1 MKKTVG
7 KIYTYILA
15 LITGLMLG
23 CPALTATAQTG
34 VITVAL
40 NGSVLDFEGVNPTII
55 SDRTMV
61 PMRAIFEALGADVSW
76 DDVSKTA
83 YAHKDDTNVSIAI
96 DDSRIIKND
105 SEIALDAPARLID
118 GYTFVPVRA
127 VSEAF
132 GCSVE
137 WDADLRQVVIVSS
150 KTDIPL
156 TVSEIAPYSGRPY
169 AEINNNIACFDESDK
184 KEYSFEIY
192 GDQDYL
198 GRCTQAFANL
208 CTDTMPTEER
218 GSIGSVKPSGWQSI
232 KYEFIDGKYLY
243 NRCHLIGYQLSAENA
258 NRKNLITGTRYL
270 NTTGMLPFENMV
282 ADYIKETGNHVLYRV
297 TPVFE
302 GKNLVASG
310 VHMEAFSVEDN
321 GEGINFNV
329 YCYNV
334 QPGVV
339 INYADGTSSES
350 GEYVSDSEGSGVST
364 KGKYVL
370 NTNSKK
376 FHLPNCTAALRI
388 SESNRQETNDDREAL
403 IDKGY
408 SPCGICKP

>member
-40 NGSVLDFEGVNPTII
+40 NGSVLDFEGVNPTIM

-76 DDVSKTA
+76 DDISKTA

-156 TVSEIAPYSGRPY
+156 TVSEIAPYSGSPY

-243 NRCHLIGYQLSAENA
+243 NRCHLIGFQLTGENA
-258 NRKNLITGTRYL
+258 NKRNLITGTRYL
-270 NTTGMLPFENMV
+270 NVEGMLPYENMV
-282 ADYIKETGNHVLYRV
+282 DDYIDYTGNHVMYRV
-297 TPVFE
+297 TPVFT
-302 GKNLVASG
+302 GDNLVADG
-310 VHMEAFSVEDN
+310 VLMEAYSVEDN
-321 GEGINFNV
+321 GKGIQFCV

-334 QPGVV
+334 QPN
-339 INYADGTSSES
+339 INIDYATGES
-350 GEYVSDSEGSGVST
+350 W
-364 KGKYVL
+364 
-370 NTNSKK
+370 
-376 FHLPNCTAALRI
+376 AA
-388 SESNRQETNDDREAL
+388 
-403 IDKGY
+403 
-408 SPCGICKP
+408 